1 MCCSAQCTAT
11 GKLFNASDHFRLE
24 YVEIHGIGRQ
34 VFMEYFSYQVGF
46 ASVRSTAEQIHLALK
61 KGSSLFFMSAEL
73 QLSFQRTSTHCN
85 SMFWF

>member
-24 YVEIHGIGRQ
+24 YVEIQGIGRQ

-61 KGSSLFFMSAEL
+61 KGSSLFL
-73 QLSFQRTSTHCN
+73 
-85 SMFWF
+85 